1 MRLGRW
7 FFGKPLDD
15 GSGEAEDHRPL
26 PQAVPVYL
34 TYLTAIPDGE
44 GVRSCPMCMGGM
56 KQTDARVADPH
67 IFLGIQSAPADF
79 RRLHRRSA
87 SVLLANGPT

>member
-1 MRLGRW
+1 MSNGCVRLKYAMRLGRW

-44 GVRSCPMCMGGM
+44 GVWFLPDVYGRDG
-56 KQTDARVADPH
+56 TD
-67 IFLGIQSAPADF
+67 
-79 RRLHRRSA
+79 
-87 SVLLANGPT
+87 